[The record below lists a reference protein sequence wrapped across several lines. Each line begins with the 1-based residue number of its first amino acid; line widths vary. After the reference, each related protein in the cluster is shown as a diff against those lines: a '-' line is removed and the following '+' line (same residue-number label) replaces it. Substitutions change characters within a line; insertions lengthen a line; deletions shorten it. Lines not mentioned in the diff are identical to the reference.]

1 MNMEGIPINDLIKW
15 AEKKR
20 MIEESRSGIRPIVAE
35 VPVREDEVCPEDIDF
50 IKNIES
56 EFTVQAD
63 GILEALNLSHLRA
76 GTQKR
81 ARYDL

>member
-1 MNMEGIPINDLIKW
+1 MEGIPINDLIKW

-20 MIEESRSGIRPIVAE
+20 IIEESRSGI
-35 VPVREDEVCPEDIDF
+35 VPQIADVPLQADEVCMEDLDF
-50 IKNIES
+50 LKNIES

-63 GILEALNLSHLRA
+63 SILDSLQLSHLRVTA
-76 GTQKR
+76 QKK